1 MSTINDIMLKALQNA
16 TSKLNE
22 EANLLIKEFI
32 LTQLHKDGGFKDR
45 NNKPDLY
52 YSVFGYSL
60 LYIYNM
66 DMDTEK
72 QLAFLKK
79 QQKEDLD
86 LVHAVSLIRCFL
98 LIEAI
103 KLKQSSKLAS
113 VFSGFEHIQNIAL
126 QKIIIKAKKE
136 CAFSFDII
144 QNYISL
150 KEKNSFGKNKNSE
163 TIYDDFL
170 VWSLLQDINKEAFRI
185 TEKLYTYRLSDGSFV
200 NEINSAAGIT
210 TTTAAGLIMSL
221 EIGDKS
227 TQKTID
233 WIINRMDK
241 YGGFSAAEN
250 IPLADVLSTATAL
263 TSLKIAG
270 VNMKQF
276 AQSADFINLHWD
288 TSGGFFGSIADMY
301 PDIEYTFYALLTLGM
316 I

>member
-1 MSTINDIMLKALQNA
+1 MSTINDIMLQALQNA

-22 EANLLIKEFI
+22 EANLLIKKFI
-32 LTQLHKDGGFKDR
+32 LSQLHKEGGFTDR

-60 LYIYNM
+60 SYIYNIGI
-66 DMDTEK
+66 DTEN

-79 QQKEDLD
+79 QQNKNLD

-103 KLKQSSKLAS
+103 RLKQSSKLAS
-113 VFSGFEHIQNIAL
+113 LFSGFKNLKNTTL
-126 QKIIIKAKKE
+126 QKIIVKAKKE
-136 CAFSFDII
+136 CALSFDII

-150 KEKNSFGKNKNSE
+150 KEKNSFGKNKNPE

-170 VWSLLQDINKEAFRI
+170 VWSLMQDIDAEAFKI
-185 TEKLYTYRLSDGSFV
+185 TEKLYTYRLPDGSFV
-200 NEINSAAGIT
+200 NELSSTSGVT
-210 TTTAAGLIMSL
+210 TTTAAGLIMSI
-221 EIGDKS
+221 EKDNKS
-227 TQKTID
+227 GQKTID
-233 WIINRMDK
+233 WLISRMDK

-288 TSGGFFGSIADMY
+288 TSGGFFGSIADMH